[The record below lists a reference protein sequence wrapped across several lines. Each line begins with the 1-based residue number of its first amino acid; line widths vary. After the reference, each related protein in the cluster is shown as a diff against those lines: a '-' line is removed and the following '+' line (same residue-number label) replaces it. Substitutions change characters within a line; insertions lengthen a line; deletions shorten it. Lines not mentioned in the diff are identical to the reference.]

1 MIVSLWIDTGNYTA
15 FQILQQILKRQTKGL
30 KIFAIWGSALT
41 SFQEISHFRDGVENL
56 MPDNPMDKAKEK
68 ANKAF
73 NETRDSYEVVKS
85 AAKSSFKTA
94 GVEGEKVMDEVK
106 KTESKAPSDLKGAA
120 KKAGWDLK

>member
-1 MIVSLWIDTGNYTA
+1 
-15 FQILQQILKRQTKGL
+15 
-30 KIFAIWGSALT
+30 
-41 SFQEISHFRDGVENL
+41 

-73 NETRDSYEVVKS
+73 NETRDNYEDVKS

-94 GVEGEKVMDEVK
+94 GVEGQKVMDEVK